1 MVDTVYNTEGSFVNY
16 NASVRHSREAAS
28 AQHVLAHSICMQAKQ
43 YEKELETNAIFI
55 GQSTFI

>member
-1 MVDTVYNTEGSFVNY
+1 MNY
-16 NASVRHSREAAS
+16 SASVRHSREAAS
-28 AQHVLAHSICMQAKQ
+28 AKHVLAYCICMQAKQ